1 MGSMRREL
9 TPEEKTWQ
17 QNLRRVWDAKKK
29 DLKLT
34 QESAGAAMGI
44 TQGAVGQY
52 LNGVIPLNTNSKL
65 RFAEVL
71 QVSPAEIDPDLFST
85 TGKKSMDG
93 KIQDGVATY
102 TFQQIHPWDSG
113 TDLDDDEVEVP
124 LFMEVELSAGSGMT
138 HVIESTG
145 PKIRFSK
152 STMRRARVEPAA
164 AACCFATGDSMGAVV
179 PDGACVGVDTAFTKI
194 IDGEIYAIEHGGL
207 LRIKYLFRLPNGGI
221 RIRSEN
227 REEYPDEDLY
237 GDDLKDFRIISY
249 VFWISS
255 LRTRRA

>member
-1 MGSMRREL
+1 MSSMRREL
-9 TPEEKTWQ
+9 THEEKVWQ
-17 QNLRRVWDAKKK
+17 QNLRRIWDIKKRE
-29 DLKLT
+29 LKLT
-34 QESAGAAMGI
+34 QESAGVAMGI

-52 LNGVIPLNTNSKL
+52 LNGVIPLNASSIM
-65 RFAEVL
+65 RFAKVL
-71 QVSPAEIDPDLFST
+71 QVSEAEICPTLFT
-85 TGKKSMDG
+85 PPPNPTMEGQV
-93 KIQDGVATY
+93 QDAIPSY
-102 TFQQIHPWDSG
+102 TLQKIHPWDSG
-113 TDLDDDEVEVP
+113 TDLEDDEVEVP

-138 HVIESTG
+138 HVVESNG

-152 STMRRARVEPAA
+152 STMRRASVEPAA

-179 PDGACVGVDTAFTKI
+179 PDGACVGVDTAYTRI

-207 LRIKYLFRLPNGGI
+207 LRIKYLFRLPNGGV

-237 GDDLKDFRIISY
+237 GDSLKDFRVIGF

-255 LRTRRA
+255 LRTRRS

>member
-1 MGSMRREL
+1 MGAMKRLL
-9 TPEEKTWQ
+9 TPSERSWQ
-17 QNLRRVWDAKKK
+17 QNLRRIWDAKKRE
-29 DLKLT
+29 LKLT

-65 RFAEVL
+65 RFAEILRVPP
-71 QVSPAEIDPDLFST
+71 SEIDPELFKQPRPTINSVE
-85 TGKKSMDG
+85 DG
-93 KIQDGVATY
+93 AANY
-102 TFQQIHPWDSG
+102 TFQPIHPWDSG
-113 TDLDDDEVEVP
+113 TDLEDDEVEVP

-138 HVIESTG
+138 HIVESNG
-145 PKIRFSK
+145 PKIRFSR
-152 STMRRARVEPAA
+152 STMRRASVEPSA

-207 LRIKYLFRLPNGGI
+207 LRIKYLFRLPNGGV

-227 REEYPDEDLY
+227 REEYPDEILF
-237 GDDLKDFRIISY
+237 GDDLKDFRVIGY
-249 VFWISS
+249 VFWVSS
-255 LRTRRA
+255 LRTRRS